1 MIKNSLLITFF
12 IFLFVFLFLIYSK
25 CECLYY
31 EKFSNIEI
39 VNPKQDS
46 NVNDLLYGDNE
57 NNNENK
63 NIVSDKS
70 EGKIIVNKS
79 KSHKDISNSHK
90 DISSKDKFSTKV
102 PEVDYKNDSI
112 LLSCFK
118 KHKLDTFNKYEK
130 YASKVLYKHN
140 GEVVGEVW
148 ITPSHIMKHL
158 PQITLNGYFL
168 NNLCVKKEHRR
179 KGIARKL
186 LKRVIKKAQD
196 ENKLHILL
204 HVESSKN
211 PHLVKFYSELGFQT
225 YITNVNNNGDTYKL
239 MFLPL

>member
-1 MIKNSLLITFF
+1 M
-12 IFLFVFLFLIYSK
+12 
-25 CECLYY
+25 
-31 EKFSNIEI
+31 
-39 VNPKQDS
+39 
-46 NVNDLLYGDNE
+46 
-57 NNNENK
+57 
-63 NIVSDKS
+63 
-70 EGKIIVNKS
+70 
-79 KSHKDISNSHK
+79 
-90 DISSKDKFSTKV
+90 
-102 PEVDYKNDSI
+102 
-112 LLSCFK
+112 SCFEK
-118 KHKLDTFNKYEK
+118 NKLDTFNKYEK
-130 YASKVLYKHN
+130 YSSKVLYKHN

-148 ITPSHIMKHL
+148 ITPSHIIKHL

-225 YITNVNNNGDTYKL
+225 YITNVNNNGNTYKL

>member
-1 MIKNSLLITFF
+1 MINNSLLIT
-12 IFLFVFLFLIYSK
+12 LFVFLLVFLFLVYSK
-25 CECLYY
+25 CENLFY
-31 EKFSNIEI
+31 EKFSNIE
-39 VNPKQDS
+39 VLNPKVEDS
-46 NVNDLLYGDNE
+46 VYDKEDDYKSNNDSK
-57 NNNENK
+57 NK
-63 NIVSDKS
+63 NID
-70 EGKIIVNKS
+70 N
-79 KSHKDISNSHK
+79 HT
-90 DISSKDKFSTKV
+90 TK
-102 PEVDYKNDSI
+102 VDYKNGSI

-118 KHKLDTFNKYEK
+118 KDKLDTFNRYEK
-130 YASKVLYKHN
+130 YSTKIFYKHE
-140 GEVVGEVW
+140 GEIVGEVW

-225 YITNVNNNGDTYKL
+225 YITNVNNDGDTYKL

>member
-12 IFLFVFLFLIYSK
+12 IFLLIFLFLIYSK

-39 VNPKQDS
+39 VNPKQES

-57 NNNENK
+57 NKNK

-70 EGKIIVNKS
+70 EGKIINNKF
-79 KSHKDISNSHK
+79 KSHKDISKSHK
-90 DISSKDKFSTKV
+90 DISSKDKISTKV

-112 LLSCFK
+112 LLSCFEK
-118 KHKLDTFNKYEK
+118 NKLDTFNKYEK
-130 YASKVLYKHN
+130 YSSKVLYKHN

-148 ITPSHIMKHL
+148 ITPSHIIKHL

-225 YITNVNNNGDTYKL
+225 YITNVNNNGNTYKL

>member
-12 IFLFVFLFLIYSK
+12 IFLLIFLFLIYSK

-39 VNPKQDS
+39 VNPKQES

-57 NNNENK
+57 NKNK
-63 NIVSDKS
+63 NIVSNKS
-70 EGKIIVNKS
+70 EGKIINNKF
-79 KSHKDISNSHK
+79 KSHKDISKSQK

-112 LLSCFK
+112 LLSCFEK
-118 KHKLDTFNKYEK
+118 NKLDTFNKYEK

-148 ITPSHIMKHL
+148 ITPSHIIKHL

-225 YITNVNNNGDTYKL
+225 YITNVNNNGNTYKL

>member
-12 IFLFVFLFLIYSK
+12 IFLLIFLFLIYSK

-39 VNPKQDS
+39 VNPKQES

-57 NNNENK
+57 NKNK
-63 NIVSDKS
+63 NIVSNKS
-70 EGKIIVNKS
+70 EGKIINNKF
-79 KSHKDISNSHK
+79 KSQKDISKFNK
-90 DISSKDKFSTKV
+90 NISSKDKFSTKV

-112 LLSCFK
+112 LLSCFEK
-118 KHKLDTFNKYEK
+118 NKLDTFNKYEK

-148 ITPSHIMKHL
+148 ITPSHIIKHL

-225 YITNVNNNGDTYKL
+225 YITNVNNNGNTYKL